1 MRKLNFCAFAE
12 GQSILKMDY
21 IYYGLS
27 VSPSIKTF
35 KKNEFRIVRNIA

>member
-1 MRKLNFCAFAE
+1 
-12 GQSILKMDY
+12 MDY

-35 KKNEFRIVRNIA
+35 KKNEFRIVRNIAWIHKIFGKKEKQLGGF